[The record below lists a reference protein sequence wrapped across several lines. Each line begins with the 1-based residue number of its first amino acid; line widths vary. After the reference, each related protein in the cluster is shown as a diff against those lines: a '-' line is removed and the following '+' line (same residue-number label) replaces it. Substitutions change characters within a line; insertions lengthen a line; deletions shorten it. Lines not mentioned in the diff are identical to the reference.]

1 MYMTAIRNRS
11 RSLGV
16 AATFAAFLGGAVLMP
31 ALPAS
36 AEDAAT
42 SAAATYAE
50 IERTLGG
57 VPAFVKQ
64 FPKAG
69 IAGAWAELRDLEFSE
84 ETALSPK
91 MKALIGVAVA
101 AQIPCH
107 YCVWADTQGARRAGA
122 TEDEIAEAVAISALS
137 RHWSTV
143 FNGLQVDFEQFKK
156 DLGGDVAPVT
166 ASK

>member
-1 MYMTAIRNRS
+1 MSMSAIRNRS
-11 RSLGV
+11 RLAI
-16 AATFAAFLGGAVLMP
+16 AATFAAFVGGVSLP
-31 ALPAS
+31 SALPAS
-36 AEDAAT
+36 AGDAGSSAAT
-42 SAAATYAE
+42 TYAE
-50 IERTLGG
+50 IEQTLGG
-57 VPAFVKQ
+57 VPDFVRR

-69 IAGAWAELRDLEFSE
+69 IAGAWAELRDLEFSDQ
-84 ETALSPK
+84 TALSPK
-91 MKALIGVAVA
+91 VKSLISLAVA

-122 TEDEIAEAVAISALS
+122 TEDEIAEAVAMSAIT

-143 FNGLQVDFEQFKK
+143 FNGLQVDFDQFKK